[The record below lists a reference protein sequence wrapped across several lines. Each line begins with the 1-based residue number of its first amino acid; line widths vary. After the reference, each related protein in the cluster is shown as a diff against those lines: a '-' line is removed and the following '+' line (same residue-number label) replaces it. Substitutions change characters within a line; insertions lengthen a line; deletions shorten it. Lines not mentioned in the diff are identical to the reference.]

1 MDIDLKKIED
11 IKSILNFNKK
21 QTNKLKC
28 FTSHDDN
35 DISGNTYSSWKKIQ
49 INDITKALK
58 ITFELK
64 NT

>member
-49 INDITKALK
+49 INDITKA
-58 ITFELK
+58 
-64 NT
+64 